1 MSVLR
6 QETDP
11 QTGPET
17 GPQTLTISDDEDTDI
32 IPFMGYALKG
42 PPRPS
47 GSPWAMLIPGYV
59 LIILNLVFFSPSFF
73 IKSKYLFLRFFHQLC
88 CSGWTY
94 DWIYIIASY
103 R

>member
-6 QETDP
+6 QE
-11 QTGPET
+11 TGPET

-47 GSPWAMLIPGYV
+47 GSP
-59 LIILNLVFFSPSFF
+59 
-73 IKSKYLFLRFFHQLC
+73 
-88 CSGWTY
+88 
-94 DWIYIIASY
+94 
-103 R
+103 

>member
-42 PPRPS
+42 LPD
-47 GSPWAMLIPGYV
+47 LLVLPG
-59 LIILNLVFFSPSFF
+59 
-73 IKSKYLFLRFFHQLC
+73 LC
-88 CSGWTY
+88 
-94 DWIYIIASY
+94 SY
-103 R
+103 QTTFR